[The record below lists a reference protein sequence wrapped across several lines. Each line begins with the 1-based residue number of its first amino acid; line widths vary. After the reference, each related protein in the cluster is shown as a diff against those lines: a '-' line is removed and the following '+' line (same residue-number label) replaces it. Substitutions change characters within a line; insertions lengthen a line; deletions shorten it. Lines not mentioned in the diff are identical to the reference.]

1 MAGGDQLRGDP
12 DGHGGACDTSPQ
24 HGSASRE
31 TPGLQGPAQPQEGAA
46 GHGPGHLLQKACPR
60 LGHGPWGW
68 GGGPGGDPDPS
79 RWLCPEGLGGVLAR
93 RPLKLSLGR
102 LHPCSLTPASCPEG
116 HTGFVHRES
125 RELMFWKMSS
135 RIVPGFGHLFLLNFL
150 LWAFQ
155 TKDASWVRGSF
166 TLEGLSFK

>member
-1 MAGGDQLRGDP
+1 METSSGGTLMGMGGPVTQAPSMGRPLERHQGCRGRPSLRRVQLATVPGICSRKLVLAWDMVP
-12 DGHGGACDTSPQ
+12 GG
-24 HGSASRE
+24 G
-31 TPGLQGPAQPQEGAA
+31 
-46 GHGPGHLLQKACPR
+46 
-60 LGHGPWGW
+60 
-68 GGGPGGDPDPS
+68 GGGPGWDPDPS